1 MQRLRFASFLLLL
14 LAFNCTA
21 QVNRVRLSVT
31 NPANGKEE
39 NLRVAALSTTSEVT
53 GNRVITTYALTFAN
67 PFKRQLE
74 GILHFALG
82 NGENVIRFALE
93 INGNMREGV
102 VVDKNKGQKVFED
115 IIRRRVDPGLLEK
128 TEGNNY
134 RARVFPI
141 PAEGTKQLIIACESV
156 IAVPYKQAMPV
167 SVPLNLGEKAD
178 QFNLRLVVNNNGQ
191 RPELQDN
198 DKIKTRFEK
207 KGQQWVAECAYSN
220 ISLNTTL
227 RYDVPVPAGPQ
238 VFLQQQ
244 PDGKGYFFSATVFL
258 PESKSEKRDPE
269 TVAIVWD
276 NSLSGLRRNKEQ
288 ELDLI
293 KNYVQSLRKV
303 QVNVYTSNIRMG
315 AAQGFPVSGGNCSA
329 LLAYL
334 QNITYDGAT
343 QLGAIDLTTVK
354 ADEILLVTD
363 GISNYGDAE
372 IRYGETPVY
381 SIVTSAS
388 ANYAYLDYVSSVTG
402 GKLIIAS
409 PGSDIA
415 AAQKSLKQL
424 PLRLQRYSAN
434 ENVSEVYYDLAV
446 TPGYG
451 FTISG
456 LCDKPQTTL
465 ELVFGNGGKT
475 EQTAQLSLG
484 SETEIKGSTAVERT
498 WAIQKMNRLLLLP
511 EKNKAAVIKHS
522 TTYNVVSPFTSLLV
536 LDDINDYVQYE
547 IEPPAELK
555 AQYAMK
561 RDSVRASVKQ
571 EKTARLNAVYAI
583 YKKKTDWWESD
594 YFDAIA
600 DITAQ
605 KRIAEET
612 KKWEAQLADKQRQVD
627 SLQYLYK
634 RAQLTIKQ
642 RDRSI
647 DSLNRII
654 GGIKQRSDSLKNPVK
669 YQNEYKQ
676 KEELLKSKKIESAK
690 MVETVQFTEPL
701 VQRDEVQV
709 ITNGTANM
717 NVTTGE
723 SYNLG
728 FSTGGTPAMYGD
740 ASGGVINLGNLSED
754 VADSALLLI
763 PGAMRSGTKG
773 KGIGTAK
780 TKAIT
785 LDDWKSDAAYIKAME
800 NVKDDS
806 LYAVYLRLRKDYL
819 YVAPFYMDMGE
830 LFAKKGKTELA
841 NLIFSN
847 VVELGNQDFAM
858 MRVLGNRMLQAGE
871 VAASVKMFEQVLK
884 LRPEEPQSY
893 RDLGLALARSKN
905 YQAAIDTLY
914 NVITGE
920 WNNRFPEI
928 ESIVL
933 TEINNIIAT
942 CGEPLSLAKMDSRF
956 VGNMSSA
963 ARVVVSWDTDNC
975 DFDLWVTEPTG
986 EKCFYSHALTQ
997 VGGRIS
1003 RDFTQGYGPEEYMI
1017 HYPLD
1022 GDYKIELNYFG
1033 QRSTTILG
1041 PTTITVQIYTDYGKP
1056 TQQLREITRRVSK
1069 EKEVIQIG
1077 NVTVGH

>member
-1 MQRLRFASFLLLL
+1 MQRFRIASFLLLL

-74 GILHFALG
+74 GVLHFALG

-93 INGNMREGV
+93 INGKMREGV
-102 VVDKNKGQKVFED
+102 VVDKNKGQKVFEE

-167 SVPLNLGEKAD
+167 TVPLNLGEKVD
-178 QFNLRLVVNNNGQ
+178 QFNLRMVVNNIGAQ
-191 RPELQDN
+191 PELQGN

-207 KGQQWVAECAYSN
+207 EQQRWVAECAYSN

-258 PESKSEKRDPE
+258 PEARSEKRDPE
-269 TVAIVWD
+269 TLAIVWD
-276 NSLSGLRRNKEQ
+276 NSLSGLRRDKKQ

-293 KNYVQSLRKV
+293 KNYISSLRKV
-303 QVNVYTSNIRMG
+303 QVNVYTCNIQMS
-315 AAQGFPVSGGNCSA
+315 AAQGFPVSGGNCNA
-329 LLAYL
+329 LLTYL

-343 QLGAIDLTTVK
+343 QLGAIDLTAIK

-381 SIVTSAS
+381 SIVTSPS
-388 ANYAYLDYVSSVTG
+388 ANYAYLDYVSAVTG

-415 AAQKSLKQL
+415 AAQKSLRQL

-465 ELVFGNGGKT
+465 QLVFGNGGKT
-475 EQTAQLSLG
+475 EQTAQVSLG
-484 SETEIKGSTAVERT
+484 SETEIRGSTAVERN

-536 LDDINDYVQYE
+536 LDDINDYVRYE
-547 IEPPAELK
+547 VEPPAELK
-555 AQYAMK
+555 AQYMVK
-561 RDSVRASVKQ
+561 RDSMRASVQK
-571 EKTARLNAVYAI
+571 EKTDRIEAVYAI
-583 YKKKTDWWESD
+583 YKKKKDWWETD

-600 DITAQ
+600 DINAQ
-605 KRIAEET
+605 KRVAEEN
-612 KKWEAQLADKQRQVD
+612 KKWEKKLEEKQKQID
-627 SLQYLYK
+627 SLQFIYEKALV
-634 RAQLTIKQ
+634 TIEQ

-647 DSLNRII
+647 DSLKRII
-654 GGIKQRSDSLKNPVK
+654 SGIKWRSDSLKNPVK
-669 YQNEYKQ
+669 YQKDYKQ
-676 KEELLKSKKIESAK
+676 KEQLLQSKKIESAK
-690 MVETVQFTEPL
+690 MLETVQFTEPL
-701 VQRDEVQV
+701 ISRDEVRAMPSRNATT
-709 ITNGTANM
+709 IT
-717 NVTTGE
+717 TTGE
-723 SYNLG
+723 AYNLG
-728 FSTGGTPAMYGD
+728 FSSGGVPAMYGD
-740 ASGGVINLGNLSED
+740 VAGNGVSRNIRLEDGLDSVLLSM
-754 VADSALLLI
+754 
-763 PGAMRSGTKG
+763 PGAMRAGAKG
-773 KGIGTAK
+773 K

-785 LDDWKSDAAYIKAME
+785 LDDWKSDAPYMKAME
-800 NVKDDS
+800 HVKDDS
-806 LYAVYLRLRKDYL
+806 LYTVYLRLRKDYL
-819 YVAPFYMDMGE
+819 NMAPFYMDMGE
-830 LFAKKGKTELA
+830 LFAKKGKNELA
-841 NLIFSN
+841 KLIFSN

-858 MRVLGNRMLQAGE
+858 MRVLGNRLLQAGE
-871 VAASVKMFEQVLK
+871 VETSVKMFEQVLK

-893 RDLGLALARSKN
+893 RDLGLALARNKN

-914 NVITGE
+914 NVITGD
-920 WNNRFPEI
+920 WNDRFPEI
-928 ESIVL
+928 ESIVI

-942 CGEPLSLAKMDSRF
+942 CGEPLSLAKIDSRF
-956 VGNMSSA
+956 LLNMTA
-963 ARVVVSWDTDNC
+963 ATRVVVCWDTDNC
-975 DFDLWVTEPTG
+975 DLDLWVTEPTG
-986 EKCFYSHALTQ
+986 EKCMYNHALTKI
-997 VGGRIS
+997 GGRLS
-1003 RDFTQGYGPEEYMI
+1003 RDFTRGYGPEEYML

-1033 QRSTTILG
+1033 QSATTILG

-1056 TQQLREITRRVSK
+1056 TQKLREVTRRVSTT
-1069 EKEVIQIG
+1069 KEVIQIG
-1077 NVTVGH
+1077 NVAVGD

>member
-14 LAFNCTA
+14 LAFNCSA

-74 GILHFALG
+74 GVLHFALG

-93 INGNMREGV
+93 INGKMREGV
-102 VVDKNKGQKVFED
+102 VVDKNKGQKVFEE

-167 SVPLNLGEKAD
+167 TVPLNLGEKVD
-178 QFNLRLVVNNNGQ
+178 QFNLRMVVNNSGAQ
-191 RPELQDN
+191 PELQGN

-207 KGQQWVAECAYSN
+207 EQQRWVAECAYTN

-258 PESKSEKRDPE
+258 PEAKAEKRDPE

-276 NSLSGLRRNKEQ
+276 NSLSGLRRDKKQ
-288 ELDLI
+288 ELELI
-293 KNYVQSLRKV
+293 KNYISALKKV

-343 QLGAIDLTTVK
+343 QLGAIDLTAIK

-372 IRYGETPVY
+372 IRFGETPVY

-388 ANYAYLDYVSSVTG
+388 ANYAYLDYISAATG

-415 AAQKSLKQL
+415 AAQKALKQL

-434 ENVSEVYYDLAV
+434 ENVSEVYYDLAI

-465 ELVFGNGGKT
+465 NLVFGNGGKT

-536 LDDINDYVQYE
+536 LDDINDYVRYE
-547 IEPPAELK
+547 VEPPAELK
-555 AQYAMK
+555 AQYAVK
-561 RDSVRASVKQ
+561 RDSMRTSVQK
-571 EKTARLNAVYAI
+571 EKTDRIDAVYAI
-583 YKKKTDWWESD
+583 YKKKKDWWETD

-600 DITAQ
+600 DINAQ
-605 KRIAEET
+605 KRIAEEA
-612 KKWEAQLADKQRQVD
+612 KKWEVQLAQQQQQID
-627 SLQYLYK
+627 SLQRLYEK
-634 RAQLTIKQ
+634 AQLTITQ

-647 DSLNRII
+647 DSLKRII
-654 GGIKQRSDSLKNPVK
+654 SGVKWRSDSLKNPVK
-669 YQNEYKQ
+669 YQKEYME
-676 KEELLKSKKIESAK
+676 KEKLLKSGMKESAK
-690 MVETVQFTEPL
+690 MIETVQFTEPL
-701 VQRDEVQV
+701 ISRDEVQAMPSRN
-709 ITNGTANM
+709 ITTIT
-717 NVTTGE
+717 TTGE
-723 SYNLG
+723 AYNLG
-728 FSTGGTPAMYGD
+728 FSAGGVPAMYGD
-740 ASGGVINLGNLSED
+740 ATGGVVNLGNIS
-754 VADSALLLI
+754 ADSI
-763 PGAMRSGTKG
+763 GQGQGAGRGVNASK
-773 KGIGTAK
+773 K

-785 LDDWKSDAAYIKAME
+785 LDDWKSDAPYMKAME
-800 NVKDDS
+800 HVKDDS
-806 LYAVYLRLRKDYL
+806 LYAVYLRLRNDYL
-819 YVAPFYMDMGE
+819 NMAPFYMDMGE
-830 LFAKKGKTELA
+830 LFAKKGKIELA
-841 NLIFSN
+841 NRIFSN

-871 VAASVKMFEQVLK
+871 VETSVKMFEQVLK

-893 RDLGLALARSKN
+893 RDLGLALARSRK

-914 NVITGE
+914 NVITGD
-920 WNNRFPEI
+920 WNDRFPEI

-942 CGEPLSLAKMDSRF
+942 CGEPLSLAKIDSRF
-956 VGNMSSA
+956 LLNMTA
-963 ARVVVSWDTDNC
+963 ATRVVVCWDTDNC
-975 DFDLWVTEPTG
+975 DLDLWVTEPTG
-986 EKCFYSHALTQ
+986 EKCIYNHALTNI
-997 VGGRIS
+997 GGRLS
-1003 RDFTQGYGPEEYMI
+1003 RDFTRGYGPEEYML

-1033 QRSTTILG
+1033 QSATTILG

-1056 TQQLREITRRVSK
+1056 TQKLREVTRRVSTA
-1069 EKEVIQIG
+1069 KEVIQIG
-1077 NVTVGH
+1077 NVAVGD

>member
-1 MQRLRFASFLLLL
+1 MQRFRIASFLLLL

-74 GILHFALG
+74 GVLHFALG

-93 INGNMREGV
+93 INGKMREGV
-102 VVDKNKGQKVFED
+102 VVDKNKGQKVFEE

-167 SVPLNLGEKAD
+167 TVPLNLGEKVD
-178 QFNLRLVVNNNGQ
+178 QFNLRMVVNNSGAQ
-191 RPELQDN
+191 PELQGN

-207 KGQQWVAECAYSN
+207 EQQRWVAECSYNN

-258 PESKSEKRDPE
+258 PEVKSEKREPE
-269 TVAIVWD
+269 TLAIVWD
-276 NSLSGLRRNKEQ
+276 NSLSGLRRDKKQ

-293 KNYVQSLRKV
+293 KNYISSLRKV
-303 QVNVYTSNIRMG
+303 QVNVYTSNIQMS
-315 AAQGFPVSGGNCSA
+315 AAQGFPVSGGNCNA
-329 LLAYL
+329 LLSYL
-334 QNITYDGAT
+334 QNITCDGAT
-343 QLGAIDLTTVK
+343 QLGAIDLTTIK

-381 SIVTSAS
+381 SIVTSPS
-388 ANYAYLDYVSSVTG
+388 ANYAYLDFVSAVTG

-415 AAQKSLKQL
+415 AAQKSLRQL

-465 ELVFGNGGKT
+465 QLVFGNGGKT
-475 EQTAQLSLG
+475 EQSAQVSLG
-484 SETEIKGSTAVERT
+484 SETEIRGSTAVERT

-536 LDDINDYVQYE
+536 LDDINDYVRYE
-547 IEPPAELK
+547 VEPPAELK
-555 AQYAMK
+555 AQYMVK
-561 RDSVRASVKQ
+561 RDSMRASVQK
-571 EKTARLNAVYAI
+571 EKKDRIETVYAI
-583 YKKKTDWWESD
+583 YKKKKDWWETD
-594 YFDAIA
+594 YFNAIA
-600 DITAQ
+600 DINVQ
-605 KRIAEET
+605 KRVAEEN
-612 KKWEAQLADKQRQVD
+612 KKWELKLEEKQKQID
-627 SLQYLYK
+627 SLQFIYEKALV
-634 RAQLTIKQ
+634 TIEQ

-647 DSLNRII
+647 DSLKRII
-654 GGIKQRSDSLKNPVK
+654 SGIKWRSDSLKNPVK
-669 YQNEYKQ
+669 YQREYIEKD
-676 KEELLKSKKIESAK
+676 KLLKSKKSESAK
-690 MVETVQFTEPL
+690 MLETVQFTEPL
-701 VQRDEVQV
+701 IDADARGSFS
-709 ITNGTANM
+709 IS
-717 NVTTGE
+717 TGE
-723 SYNLG
+723 AYNLG
-728 FSTGGTPAMYGD
+728 FS
-740 ASGGVINLGNLSED
+740 SGGVPASFGDATGGVVNIGNIS
-754 VADSALLLI
+754 ADSALVAV
-763 PGAMRSGTKG
+763 PGAMRAGANG
-773 KGIGTAK
+773 K

-785 LDDWKSDAAYIKAME
+785 LDDWKSDAPYIKAME
-800 NVKDDS
+800 HVKDDS
-806 LYAVYLRLRKDYL
+806 LYTVYLRLRKDYL
-819 YVAPFYMDMGE
+819 NMAPFYMDMGE

-841 NLIFSN
+841 NRIFSN

-858 MRVLGNRMLQAGE
+858 MRVLGNRLLQAGE
-871 VAASVKMFEQVLK
+871 VETSVKMFEQVLK

-893 RDLGLALARSKN
+893 RDLGLALARSRK

-920 WNNRFPEI
+920 WNDRFPEI
-928 ESIVL
+928 ESIVI

-942 CGEPLSLAKMDSRF
+942 CGEPLSLAKIDSRF
-956 VGNMSSA
+956 LLNMTA
-963 ARVVVSWDTDNC
+963 ATRVVVCWDTDNC
-975 DFDLWVTEPTG
+975 DLDLWVTEPTK
-986 EKCFYSHALTQ
+986 EKCVYNHALTNI
-997 VGGRIS
+997 GGRLS
-1003 RDFTQGYGPEEYMI
+1003 RDFTRGYGPEEYML

-1022 GDYKIELNYFG
+1022 GDYKIELNYYG
-1033 QRSTTILG
+1033 QSATTILG

-1056 TQQLREITRRVSK
+1056 TQKLREVTRRVSTA
-1069 EKEVIQIG
+1069 KEVIQIG
-1077 NVTVGH
+1077 NVAVGD